1 MSFTPTYSPPPPQ
14 NPADVIRAD
23 TCDTRR
29 YLPVP
34 PLKGLRGTR
43 TVTLFYRALSPD
55 GDGWSGSLKALS
67 GWETVPTAP
76 PPFRRTPHRPWLRL
90 TTTVRRNLKRHPQLF
105 RVNPLAGIMSTH
117 RNVPNYRYSSPN
129 GDNLLFG
136 ITGSPSDLPHL
147 SVHCSLLTVH
157 SSYTFSAKE
166 KDSETGLSY
175 FGSRYYSSD
184 LSIWLSVDPM
194 SDKYPS
200 LSPYAY
206 CADNPVRVVDPNG
219 EEIVIEGKDGSFI
232 YTPGSECKS
241 SDWKVKAA
249 WSNLDKMYQNDAGK
263 DVISEMCGENAPK
276 YVITDKKGVYDN
288 AANFSPDGNKGGT
301 LYMNGEIENIQSL
314 SHELFHG
321 YQYMKDQGGLS
332 CHNEVEAQLFSFLV
346 CGKETLAPR
355 SESVSSD
362 YFNSYLNLINNT
374 FSSSDDFP
382 KLRNGFLL
390 CSTANAPSNGKKDG
404 LYSSL
409 KTPLGENNVFLLSK
423 YFK

>member
-1 MSFTPTYSPPPPQ
+1 M
-14 NPADVIRAD
+14 A
-23 TCDTRR
+23 
-29 YLPVP
+29 
-34 PLKGLRGTR
+34 
-43 TVTLFYRALSPD
+43 
-55 GDGWSGSLKALS
+55 
-67 GWETVPTAP
+67 
-76 PPFRRTPHRPWLRL
+76 RL
-90 TTTVRRNLKRHPQLF
+90 IEFP
-105 RVNPLAGIMSTH
+105 
-117 RNVPNYRYSSPN
+117 
-129 GDNLLFG
+129 
-136 ITGSPSDLPHL
+136 
-147 SVHCSLLTVH
+147 
-157 SSYTFSAKE
+157 SYTFSAKE

-184 LSIWLSVDPM
+184 LSVWLSVDPM
-194 SDKYPS
+194 ASKYPS
-200 LSPYAY
+200 LSPYTY
-206 CADNPVRVVDPNG
+206 CANNPVKLVDPNG

-382 KLRNGFLL
+382 KLRNGFLQY
-390 CSTANAPSNGKKDG
+390 STANAPSNGKKDG